1 MNLVAYVDELWG
13 CSTVRIYDLHMGPI
27 PKWVLDGSRWSDPS
41 ALLTLQGTPP
51 GCSLEPD
58 NTYYSSRSEEQ
69 VATRKMIVRALEIWD
84 EHGNRRRMRID
95 ETVVALEEMGI
106 KVLRHEGGEDCRTS
120 LIL

>member
-27 PKWVLDGSRWSDPS
+27 PSGCSTGLGESDPS
-41 ALLTLQGTPP
+41 TLLTLGAPP

-69 VATRKMIVRALEIWD
+69 VATRKMIVRTLENWD